1 MRLLQRTLRS
11 RAALALV
18 LGCCAATLPAQE
30 PAAATGDKPALVVIV
45 GGVGGLENLAGFT
58 KWAVKNAGVNCEV
71 LPFDWTHGKGHI
83 LKDLQDTRNHAKKTA
98 ELAEKLNRLHEAD
111 PDRPIFLIGR
121 SGGSVLALAV
131 TELLPPRSL
140 ERIILLSPAVSPAF
154 DLRPA
159 LRATRQEIVSFYSD
173 LDWFVLGWGTWQ
185 FGTADRYYS
194 SSAGKTGFV
203 RPPDADDE
211 TRALYRRLVEVR
223 WTPGMIL
230 RGHPG
235 GHIGTAM
242 PTFLAHDVA
251 PWLKP

>member
-1 MRLLQRTLRS
+1 YRHAGERVRLVCPNTSGGRGAGRCSRPTRRLTGGSLMRLLQRTLRS

-111 PDRPIFLIGR
+111 PDRPIFLIG
-121 SGGSVLALAV
+121 
-131 TELLPPRSL
+131 
-140 ERIILLSPAVSPAF
+140 
-154 DLRPA
+154 
-159 LRATRQEIVSFYSD
+159 
-173 LDWFVLGWGTWQ
+173 
-185 FGTADRYYS
+185 
-194 SSAGKTGFV
+194 
-203 RPPDADDE
+203 
-211 TRALYRRLVEVR
+211 
-223 WTPGMIL
+223 
-230 RGHPG
+230 
-235 GHIGTAM
+235 
-242 PTFLAHDVA
+242 
-251 PWLKP
+251 

>member
-1 MRLLQRTLRS
+1 VR
-11 RAALALV
+11 
-18 LGCCAATLPAQE
+18 
-30 PAAATGDKPALVVIV
+30 
-45 GGVGGLENLAGFT
+45 
-58 KWAVKNAGVNCEV
+58 NAGVNCEV

-121 SGGSVLALAV
+121 SGGSVLALGA
-131 TELLPPRSL
+131 TEELPPQTL
-140 ERIILLSPAVSPAF
+140 ERIILLSAAVSPTY

-159 LRATRQEIVSFYSD
+159 LRATKQEIVSFYSD

-185 FGTADRYYS
+185 FGTADRFYTP
-194 SSAGKTGFV
+194 SAGKSGFV
-203 RPPDADDE
+203 VPPDADEE
-211 TRALYRRLVEVR
+211 TAAQYRRLVQIG

-230 RGHPG
+230 RGNTG
-235 GHIGTAM
+235 GHTGTAM
-242 PTFLAHDVA
+242 PTFLASDVA